1 MNDQPVGK
9 TKRGFHFF
17 DYYSGDKIPPL
28 TKWIYSIA
36 SLFRDASYALVS
48 AFMLNY
54 MMYSGVLSANKSEY
68 GAQIAV
74 INIILIICLIWD
86 GLNDPIMGFIVE
98 RVHFKLGKYRPWIL
112 IGGIGNTIVILCLF
126 LIRPSGWAYVIC
138 WAIFYFL
145 WDLVFTINDIAY
157 WAMLPSLT
165 SNEKA
170 RANITTLMSIFISI
184 GTFGMYAACSLLP
197 STFGYQ
203 IFYSAIAILSA
214 TLFFL
219 SQLAIFFLCKEHVRD
234 PKQETISEK
243 SKFKDMFTLV
253 KKNKPLRYSVLAILL
268 YYTGSTILVG
278 FGINYFYMAYGFG
291 GSFTDSAGKFTT
303 AMGGG
308 GIQTIVTVM
317 YVLGTLIAQFLF
329 PLLKKK
335 FKMQKIMTWS
345 MIITVI
351 GYVMFFLVGFPLF
364 GEHPLAWND
373 AIDSSRG
380 FVTLGDCLGG
390 RMVLLY
396 IPAVIFFAAEGVI
409 NLLILLMMQN
419 GIEYNEYTFGE
430 RKESVAFSWRP
441 LTAKFASAI
450 QKGLVYLTLLISF
463 IYPITAEISGYQND
477 LAAVENANNNN
488 LNDPDVIAALT
499 KTTENINGA
508 LSGLAPW
515 QVVVIGI
522 GMVGSALICMIGCW
536 ALVHFGYKLDETEY
550 NRICD
555 ELKKR
560 HEVDFKEAAAKEAS
574 VKAS

>member
-1 MNDQPVGK
+1 MDQNNAGK
-9 TKRGFHFF
+9 SKRGFHFF

-36 SLFRDASYALVS
+36 SIFRDASYALVS

-54 MMYSGVLSANKSEY
+54 MMYSGVLSSDKSEY

-126 LIRPSGWAYVIC
+126 LIRPSGWAYVVC

-165 SNEKA
+165 SDEKA
-170 RANITTLMSIFISI
+170 RANITTVMSIFISI

-197 STFGYQ
+197 STVGYQ

-214 TLFFL
+214 TLFL
-219 SQLAIFFLCKEHVRD
+219 ISQLAIFFLCKEHVRD
-234 PKQETISEK
+234 PKQEAISEK
-243 SKFKDMFTLV
+243 SKFKDMFTLI

-291 GSFTDSAGKFTT
+291 GSFYDASGNFVT

-317 YVLGTLIAQFLF
+317 YVFGTLIAQFLF
-329 PLLKKK
+329 PLIKKK
-335 FKMQKIMTWS
+335 FSLQKIMTWS
-345 MIITVI
+345 MIITVV

-364 GEHPLAWND
+364 GNHPFAWND
-373 AIDSSRG
+373 SISAEHG
-380 FVTLGDCLGG
+380 FVTIGDCLGG
-390 RMVLLY
+390 RMFLLY
-396 IPAVIFFAAEGVI
+396 IPAVIFFAAEGVMD
-409 NLLILLMMQN
+409 LVILLMMQN
-419 GIEYNEYTFGE
+419 SIEYNEYTFGE

-450 QKGLVYLTLLISF
+450 QKGLVYLTLFISLIFPVTS
-463 IYPITAEISGYQND
+463 AISGYQND
-477 LAAVENANNNN
+477 LAAVQNANRDN
-488 LNDPDVIAALT
+488 LNGTEVREALT
-499 KTTENINGA
+499 EATANINKA
-508 LSGLAPW
+508 LAGLEPW

-522 GMVGSALICMIGCW
+522 GMVGSALICVIGAW
-536 ALVHFGYKLDETEY
+536 ALVHFGYKLDEKEY
-550 NRICD
+550 DRICG

-560 HEVDFKEAAAKEAS
+560 HEADIKEVAAKEAAAKAN
-574 VKAS
+574 

>member
-1 MNDQPVGK
+1 MSDSNAGK

-36 SLFRDASYALVS
+36 SIFRDASYALVS

-54 MMYSGVLSANKSEY
+54 MMYSGVLSSDKATYN
-68 GAQIAV
+68 AQILV
-74 INIILIICLIWD
+74 VNIILIICLIWD

-126 LIRPSGWAYVIC
+126 LIRPSGWAYVVC

-197 STFGYQ
+197 SSFGYQ
-203 IFYSAIAILSA
+203 FFYGAIAIIAAS
-214 TLFFL
+214 LFFL

-234 PKQETISEK
+234 PKQEAISEK
-243 SKFKDMFTLV
+243 TKFKDMFTLV
-253 KKNKPLRYSVLAILL
+253 KQNKPLRYSVLAILL

-291 GSFTDSAGKFTT
+291 GSFTDANGKFIT

-317 YVLGTLIAQFLF
+317 YVFGTLIAQFLF
-329 PLLKKK
+329 PLIKKK
-335 FKMQKIMTWS
+335 FKMQTIMTWS

-351 GYVMFFLVGFPLF
+351 GYVVFFLVGFPLF
-364 GEHPLAWND
+364 GSHPLAWND
-373 AIDSSRG
+373 AIDTEHG

-390 RMVLLY
+390 RMFLLY
-396 IPAVIFFAAEGVI
+396 IPAVIFFAAEGVMD
-409 NLLILLMMQN
+409 LVILLMLQN
-419 GIEYNEYTFGE
+419 SIEYNEYTFGE

-450 QKGLVYLTLLISF
+450 QKGLVYLTLLVSL
-463 IYPITAEISGYQND
+463 IYPVTAAISGYQND
-477 LAAVENANNNN
+477 LAAVENAHNNDLTN
-488 LNDPDVIAALT
+488 PEVQAALT
-499 KTTENINGA
+499 ETSKNINSSPREPSAVASHRDRDWHGRLCSHLHHRGLG
-508 LSGLAPW
+508 LSSLWLQA
-515 QVVVIGI
+515 
-522 GMVGSALICMIGCW
+522 
-536 ALVHFGYKLDETEY
+536 
-550 NRICD
+550 
-555 ELKKR
+555 
-560 HEVDFKEAAAKEAS
+560 
-574 VKAS
+574 

>member
-214 TLFFL
+214 TLWGSSKGSYSSFMGDL
-219 SQLAIFFLCKEHVRD
+219 QA
-234 PKQETISEK
+234 K
-243 SKFKDMFTLV
+243 SAFYFKD
-253 KKNKPLRYSVLAILL
+253 S
-268 YYTGSTILVG
+268 
-278 FGINYFYMAYGFG
+278 
-291 GSFTDSAGKFTT
+291 
-303 AMGGG
+303 
-308 GIQTIVTVM
+308 
-317 YVLGTLIAQFLF
+317 F
-329 PLLKKK
+329 PLSTAVSNPSFFTRLPRFLAYQKDVDSE
-335 FKMQKIMTWS
+335 FK
-345 MIITVI
+345 
-351 GYVMFFLVGFPLF
+351 
-364 GEHPLAWND
+364 
-373 AIDSSRG
+373 R
-380 FVTLGDCLGG
+380 
-390 RMVLLY
+390 R
-396 IPAVIFFAAEGVI
+396 
-409 NLLILLMMQN
+409 
-419 GIEYNEYTFGE
+419 
-430 RKESVAFSWRP
+430 
-441 LTAKFASAI
+441 
-450 QKGLVYLTLLISF
+450 
-463 IYPITAEISGYQND
+463 
-477 LAAVENANNNN
+477 
-488 LNDPDVIAALT
+488 
-499 KTTENINGA
+499 
-508 LSGLAPW
+508 
-515 QVVVIGI
+515 
-522 GMVGSALICMIGCW
+522 
-536 ALVHFGYKLDETEY
+536 
-550 NRICD
+550 
-555 ELKKR
+555 
-560 HEVDFKEAAAKEAS
+560 
-574 VKAS
+574 

>member
-1 MNDQPVGK
+1 MDQNNAGK
-9 TKRGFHFF
+9 SKRGFHFF

-36 SLFRDASYALVS
+36 SIFRDASYALVS

-54 MMYSGVLSANKSEY
+54 MMYSGVLSSDKSEY

-126 LIRPSGWAYVIC
+126 LIRPSGWAYVVC

-165 SNEKA
+165 SDEKA
-170 RANITTLMSIFISI
+170 RANITTVMSIFISI

-197 STFGYQ
+197 STVGYQ

-214 TLFFL
+214 TLFL
-219 SQLAIFFLCKEHVRD
+219 ISQLAIFFLCKEHVRD
-234 PKQETISEK
+234 PKQEAISEK
-243 SKFKDMFTLV
+243 SKFKDMFTLI

-291 GSFTDSAGKFTT
+291 GSFYDASGNFVT

-329 PLLKKK
+329 PLIKKK
-335 FKMQKIMTWS
+335 FSLQKIMTWS
-345 MIITVI
+345 MIITVV

-364 GEHPLAWND
+364 GNHPFAWND
-373 AIDSSRG
+373 SISAEHG
-380 FVTLGDCLGG
+380 FVTIGDCLGG
-390 RMVLLY
+390 RMFLLY
-396 IPAVIFFAAEGVI
+396 IPAVIFFAAEGVMD
-409 NLLILLMMQN
+409 LVILLMMQN
-419 GIEYNEYTFGE
+419 SIEYNEYTFGE

-450 QKGLVYLTLLISF
+450 QKGLVYLTLFISLIFPVTS
-463 IYPITAEISGYQND
+463 AISGYQND
-477 LAAVENANNNN
+477 LAAVQNANRDN
-488 LNDPDVIAALT
+488 LNGTEVREALT
-499 KTTENINGA
+499 EATANINKA
-508 LSGLAPW
+508 LAGLEPW

-522 GMVGSALICMIGCW
+522 GMVGSALICVIGAW
-536 ALVHFGYKLDETEY
+536 ALVHFGYKLDEKEY
-550 NRICD
+550 DRICG

-560 HEVDFKEAAAKEAS
+560 HEADIKEVAAKEAAAKAN
-574 VKAS
+574 